1 MIRVELSGP
10 EVELADRVRKLVRQ
24 TGLQQQDIASLAGM
38 DPHQLSRSLNAGRRF
53 RVYEVARI
61 AAATQADLSE
71 LVWGPGG
78 PPIGGMP

>member
-1 MIRVELSGP
+1 MIRVVLSDP

-38 DPHQLSRSLNAGRRF
+38 DPHQLSRSLNAARRF

-61 AAATQADLSE
+61 AAATQADLSA